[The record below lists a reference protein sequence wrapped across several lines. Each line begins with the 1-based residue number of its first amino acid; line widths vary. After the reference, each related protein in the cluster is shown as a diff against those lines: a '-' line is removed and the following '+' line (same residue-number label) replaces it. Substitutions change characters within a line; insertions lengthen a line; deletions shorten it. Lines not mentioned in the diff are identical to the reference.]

1 MRTSNRNYAA
11 TVPFVEALANL
22 GLRHVA
28 ITPGSRNTPLA
39 FAFAA
44 NGTITDTS
52 HHDERSAAFF
62 ALGMAKATG
71 KPVALV
77 STSGTAAAEYLPAI
91 VEAKN
96 ARVPL
101 IVLTADRPPE
111 LRDVGSPQT
120 INQSGMYGGAVKRA
134 YEAPVPDATDE
145 IVAAFAALAGRAWS
159 AALDTP
165 AGPVHINFPF
175 RDPMAPTSIP
185 GQVPSDL
192 QTPLY
197 PSYFAASP
205 LSPSPKASRQTVAAL
220 EGKRVLIVAGPTDD
234 PDLAPAIAALADAV
248 ACPVIADP
256 LSGLRTGGHSHNAVV
271 ASGDWLAR
279 RGDLDG
285 ELLPEVVLRFGAPP
299 TSKSLNSWLTANRQ
313 IPQILVDDTGWR
325 DPGASASTILRANG
339 VPVAH
344 ALADAVSPVDPG
356 WLDSWRSVDDAIASL
371 LDVPFPSEP
380 AAAQALNHGLPD
392 GSLLYVASSMPIRIV
407 DGYFRPTETDLRI
420 LGNRGANGIDG
431 FISSALGAAT
441 GTARPTFA
449 YCGDLSLLHDLTA
462 LVTAGRLEIPL
473 TMVLVNNDGGGIFH
487 LLPQVDY
494 PEWFERHL
502 GTPHGLDFA
511 RISDAFG
518 IEHHLPTNQAELAGL
533 ISTPANATRL
543 IEIQTDRAESADL
556 LREMWNRVAGLV
568 ANS

>member
-1 MRTSNRNYAA
+1 MAALMRTSNRNYAA
-11 TVPFVEALANL
+11 TVPFVEALAHL

-44 NGTITDTS
+44 NETIVDTS

-71 KPVALV
+71 IPVAVV
-77 STSGTAAAEYLPAI
+77 STSGTAAAEYLPAA

-101 IVLTADRPPE
+101 IILTADRPQE
-111 LRDVGSPQT
+111 LRDVGAPQT
-120 INQSGMYGGAVKRA
+120 INQSGIYGGAVKWA
-134 YEAPVPDATDE
+134 YEAPVPEATDE
-145 IVAAFAALAGRAWS
+145 IVAAFAELAGRAWS

-175 RDPMAPTSIP
+175 REPMAPTSIP
-185 GQVPSDL
+185 GQVPPDL
-192 QTPLY
+192 RTPLY
-197 PSYFAASP
+197 PSYFAAAP
-205 LSPSPKASRQTVAAL
+205 LSPSSEAIRQTVVAL
-220 EGKRVLIVAGPTDD
+220 EGKRALIVAGPTDD
-234 PDLAPAIAALADAV
+234 PDLAPAIADLADAV

-256 LSGLRTGGHSHNAVV
+256 LSGLRTGGCSHNAVI

-279 RGDLDG
+279 RGDLDR
-285 ELLPEVVLRFGAPP
+285 ELLPEVVIRFGAPP
-299 TSKSLNSWLTANRQ
+299 TSKSVNSWLAANPGVRQ
-313 IPQILVDDTGWR
+313 IVVDDSAWR

-339 VPVAH
+339 VTVAR

-356 WLDSWRSVDDAIASL
+356 WLDSWSSADEAIASI

-380 AAAQALNHGLPD
+380 ALVQTLNDRLPD
-392 GSLLYVASSMPIRIV
+392 GSLLYVASSMPIRII
-407 DGYFRPTETDLRI
+407 DAYFRPTQTDLRI

-441 GTARPTFA
+441 GTGRPTFA
-449 YCGDLSLLHDLTA
+449 YSGDLSLLHDLTA
-462 LVTAGRLEIPL
+462 LATAGRLEIPL
-473 TMVLVNNDGGGIFH
+473 TIVLVNNDGGGIFH
-487 LLPQVDY
+487 LLPQADY

-511 RISDAFG
+511 RISEAFG
-518 IEHHLPTNQAELAGL
+518 IEHHLPADQTELADL
-533 ISTPANATRL
+533 ISTPANATRI
-543 IEIQTDRAESADL
+543 IELQTDRDESANL
-556 LREMWNRVAGLV
+556 LRSMWKRI